1 MQALITN
8 ARAAAATAVAMITLP
23 GTAFASTH
31 IDVGAAMFA
40 RAAQARYYAVAEHG
54 TAINVHVQTNVH
66 EESGMEAMMRVAHT
80 LASQSIDIDADIS
93 RLVDEEFWNLV

>member
-1 MQALITN
+1 MQARISG

-23 GTAFASTH
+23 GTAFANTH

-40 RAAQARYYAVAEHG
+40 RAAQARYYAVFEQG
-54 TAINVHVQTNVH
+54 TAINVHVQTNTP

-80 LASQSIDIDADIS
+80 LASQSVDIDADIS
-93 RLVDEEFWNLV
+93 QLIDEEFWNLV